1 MLGFLSTRTRR
12 VLFCPLLSRSC
23 PTFYNQKSES
33 ASYILGSC
41 WLAGLPRWTF
51 SFLGLRVNLT
61 FLAGCVKLS
70 DLFTIG
76 ELAKGHG
83 ERVRKCTP
91 AHVTVRD
98 PGRLLGL
105 SHQRITQLL
114 NAASGKYHSG
124 PATDRTVTSSYVWL
138 SIPTALNRTQV
149 LVIGFFGLVWAALVA
164 ILVLSPEVYT
174 QTLRQVG
181 GDSRLIEASFLI
193 ALSAFIALLVVGVYR
208 RWRWTF
214 WLILVAFFVGV
225 LRLPAPALQLAEIV
239 PASGP
244 TWYEALQGAIG
255 VVQFLI
261 ALAMLAGYR
270 KAGVWGKF

>member
-1 MLGFLSTRTRR
+1 M
-12 VLFCPLLSRSC
+12 
-23 PTFYNQKSES
+23 
-33 ASYILGSC
+33 
-41 WLAGLPRWTF
+41 
-51 SFLGLRVNLT
+51 
-61 FLAGCVKLS
+61 
-70 DLFTIG
+70 
-76 ELAKGHG
+76 
-83 ERVRKCTP
+83 
-91 AHVTVRD
+91 
-98 PGRLLGL
+98 
-105 SHQRITQLL
+105 
-114 NAASGKYHSG
+114 
-124 PATDRTVTSSYVWL
+124 
-138 SIPTALNRTQV
+138 
-149 LVIGFFGLVWAALVA
+149 IGFFGLVWAALVA

-193 ALSAFIALLVVGVYR
+193 ALSAFIALLVVGVFR

-225 LRLPAPALQLAEIV
+225 LRVPASALQLAEIV